1 MMSNPREAL
10 RLVPKGP
17 NSFLNGRNFTGKQ
30 ILHRFDKVVDEGVHL
45 HDAVLP
51 DLPKI
56 VRLAFHDCLQDSE
69 TGGCNGY
76 FLSYILIIYL
86 NYSNFMKYIYFQMTM
101 EGMTQVTNAKIQR

>member
-45 HDAVLP
+45 HDAVLT

-76 FLSYILIIYL
+76 FL
-86 NYSNFMKYIYFQMTM
+86 YSNNSLTSFITSLH
-101 EGMTQVTNAKIQR
+101 